1 MNTSALNTANNS
13 VNNNYETERLLR
25 SFAKMNPEQRMQ
37 TLIYMYG
44 DVLSKLDDDIPAS
57 GNEL

>member
-37 TLIYMYG
+37 TLINMYG

-57 GNEL
+57 ENEL

>member
-57 GNEL
+57 ENEF